1 MHAPFWLTTA
11 LLSPI
16 LLYQGKR
23 ARRVTPRLP
32 EASGAK
38 SGQYGEGTPE
48 FRLLVI
54 GESTAAGV
62 GVATH
67 SDGLAS
73 QLALRL
79 NQRTGK
85 TIGWQTFG
93 VNGIRLGN
101 LLQTLA
107 SENLPPADSIVLSMG
122 VNDTTGFTTRAQ
134 FRQHL
139 KTLRSAIAPLSQ
151 APITLLSVP
160 PMEKFS
166 ALPSP
171 LRHVMGWRA
180 RQLDRIYQELAL
192 QTPADFRYLNY
203 PTVEDPSL
211 LASDGYH
218 PSQRGYQFIAEALA
232 TRDWGV

>member
-11 LLSPI
+11 LLFPI

-32 EASGAK
+32 EAGGET
-38 SGQYGEGTPE
+38 SGQYGEGAPK
-48 FRLLVI
+48 FRLQVI

-62 GVATH
+62 GVYAH

-79 NQRTGK
+79 HERTGK

-93 VNGIRLGN
+93 VNGIRLGD

-107 SENLPPADSIVLSMG
+107 SEKLSHADAVLLCMG
-122 VNDTTGFTTRAQ
+122 VNDTTGFTSRAR

-139 KTLRSAIAPLSQ
+139 KTLRSAILPLSR

-160 PMEKFS
+160 PMEKFT

-171 LRHVMGWRA
+171 LRHIMGWRA
-180 RQLDRIYQELAL
+180 RQLDRIYRDLAL
-192 QTPADFRYLNY
+192 QAPADFRYFNY
-203 PTVEDPSL
+203 PIAEDPSL
-211 LASDGYH
+211 LANDGYH
-218 PSQRGYQFIAEALA
+218 PSQRGYQFIAKALA
-232 TRDWGV
+232 ERDWGL